1 MKALGLGRLVK
12 FDFFDSPPVE
22 TLMRAYEQLI
32 LLEAIEETGEI
43 SALGKVMSLLPL
55 DPHLSKMLMSS
66 CRLIGGQYPI
76 WFNSMFE
83 FYPKMIHS
91 IFDLPKKQFKILF
104 NSKKNLLIQFKRY
117 FNSIQGII
125 ILVKKG
131 KVPKNC
137 PKSVQNKQK
146 F

>member
-43 SALGKVMSLLPL
+43 SALGKVMSLLQL

-66 CRLIGGQYPI
+66 CRFIGGRYPI
-76 WFNSMFE
+76 
-83 FYPKMIHS
+83 
-91 IFDLPKKQFKILF
+91 
-104 NSKKNLLIQFKRY
+104 
-117 FNSIQGII
+117 
-125 ILVKKG
+125 
-131 KVPKNC
+131 
-137 PKSVQNKQK
+137 
-146 F
+146 

>member
-43 SALGKVMSLLPL
+43 SELGKVMSLLPL

-66 CRLIGGQYPI
+66 CRHIGGRYPI

-83 FYPKMIHS
+83 FCPKMIHS
-91 IFDLPKKQFKILF
+91 IFDLPQKQFKILF
-104 NSKKNLLIQFKRY
+104 NSKKNLLIQFKR
-117 FNSIQGII
+117 
-125 ILVKKG
+125 
-131 KVPKNC
+131 
-137 PKSVQNKQK
+137 
-146 F
+146 

>member
-32 LLEAIEETGEI
+32 VLEAIEETGEI

-66 CRLIGGQYPI
+66 CRLIGGRYPI
-76 WFNSMFE
+76 
-83 FYPKMIHS
+83 
-91 IFDLPKKQFKILF
+91 
-104 NSKKNLLIQFKRY
+104 
-117 FNSIQGII
+117 
-125 ILVKKG
+125 
-131 KVPKNC
+131 
-137 PKSVQNKQK
+137 
-146 F
+146 

>member
-55 DPHLSKMLMSS
+55 TQASLFL
-66 CRLIGGQYPI
+66 CLTVR
-76 WFNSMFE
+76 
-83 FYPKMIHS
+83 
-91 IFDLPKKQFKILF
+91 ILTM
-104 NSKKNLLIQFKRY
+104 
-117 FNSIQGII
+117 
-125 ILVKKG
+125 
-131 KVPKNC
+131 
-137 PKSVQNKQK
+137 
-146 F
+146 